1 MKKIKIAFT
10 GPESSGKTTMAIWT
24 AEHFSY
30 EMISEYAREYL
41 AVRKEYNIED
51 LNAIAKEQYE
61 RNNACEKL
69 IIDTEMLVM
78 KIWCEEKFTNCSTE
92 ILSLYEEQQID
103 HYFLCKPD
111 VPWEEDPLREN
122 PSDRDRLFE
131 RYKESLLEKGVSFNI
146 LSGGIEVRKM
156 SILNTL
162 KNLNML

>member
-1 MKKIKIAFT
+1 
-10 GPESSGKTTMAIWT
+10 MAIWT

-131 RYKESLLEKGVSFNI
+131 RYKESLLERRVSFNI

>member
-10 GPESSGKTTMAIWT
+10 GPESSGKTTMATWT
-24 AEHFSY
+24 SEHFSC

-78 KIWCEEKFTNCSTE
+78 KIWCEEKYTKCSKE
-92 ILSLYEEQQID
+92 ILSLYENQQID

-111 VPWEEDPLREN
+111 IPWEEDPLREN
-122 PSDRDRLFE
+122 PSDRGRLFE

-156 SILNTL
+156 SILNAL